1 MMKSVFKSLRT
12 ELELNVFVKPNEQ
25 NDACINSAMAR
36 KGGCEETN
44 VFVKPN
50 EQNDTCINSA
60 MARKGGCEET
70 KELRTELELKDL
82 RTEELN
88 FNFSNFPFFN

>member
-36 KGGCEETN
+36 KGGCEET
-44 VFVKPN
+44 
-50 EQNDTCINSA
+50 
-60 MARKGGCEET
+60 
-70 KELRTELELKDL
+70 KDL
-82 RTEELN
+82 GTEELN
-88 FNFSNFPFFN
+88 FNFSTFPFFNFAEVFQSWQRLLLIVCCLLSVVTVSG